1 MSMTR
6 NDVIRNIDAALQN
19 GVPYATY
26 LSDAVGRMNPNQ
38 LAYFCD
44 HVAPYYMEGPGKN
57 SMACKDMEY
66 MARAVLQDKDVRSV
80 LGINYRELN
89 SRLNGLPSIQPQQ
102 TYSYEQSQAQRYEQ
116 RTAARS
122 EQEIFANINT
132 MINRYVWH
140 THTGGDTHV
149 NKTDKFYAQSAN
161 VVHHDLPTQGWKFHI
176 SARDLA
182 DYERL
187 LSVALPEFDK
197 LGVSYKVTKPESFEE
212 HHSKSQAYKDITI
225 YPTPSFDIN
234 NFSPELRSVLLDEQ
248 SPMPGEDALIQGR
261 IGARYGKFR
270 GEAGASKESLGILSA
285 PDGKLVAD
293 TRGVSFKPDFVSE
306 MYPQEILGFY
316 SDCARRYQETGDFK
330 RYLQEAATMTKS
342 DGRSNSYMTLEV
354 IPGYEKQLQSVV
366 SRDPQSMSIIYN
378 CGGKSYALVH
388 NDYASQAVDV
398 MRQMGLRAD
407 YFRPEWDKRF
417 DIYQIHP
424 NDINKSVAMVNA
436 YNVGRDL
443 ENGAPEMSYMYL
455 DDGSFA
461 IKVDTTLNR
470 DFCEQCIENQI
481 RVADFQI
488 NRSEMELNQQVAEQ
502 YWERPGDL
510 SQDGQSFFHQGG
522 DLETHAPVIGE

>member
-1 MSMTR
+1 MTR

-66 MARAVLQDKDVRSV
+66 MARAVLQNKDVREV
-80 LGINYRELN
+80 LGMDYRRLAEYLN
-89 SRLNGLPSIQPQQ
+89 RMPDLHYQAVQQPV
-102 TYSYEQSQAQRYEQ
+102 QSQQSHV
-116 RTAARS
+116 RTDADRIS
-122 EQEIFANINT
+122 HLNE
-132 MINRYVWH
+132 MIDKYVL
-140 THTGGDTHV
+140 HV
-149 NKTDKFYAQSAN
+149 GESRVGASNSTFCQTAN
-161 VVHHDLPTQGWKFHI
+161 VIQTQLPTQGWKFHI
-176 SARDLA
+176 SAKDLA

-187 LSVALPEFDK
+187 LETMLPEFDK
-197 LGVSYKVTKPESFEE
+197 LGVAYKVTRPSELDKLNSGQQIG
-212 HHSKSQAYKDITI
+212 KAVTI
-225 YPTPSFDIN
+225 YPTPAFDIN
-234 NFSPELRSVLLDEQ
+234 RFSPELRNLL
-248 SPMPGEDALIQGR
+248 GEDGIQPIGDAQISGR
-261 IGARYGKFR
+261 IYARYGKFR
-270 GEAGASKESLGILSA
+270 GENTHDLSA
-285 PDGKLVAD
+285 PDGKIVPDPRHSA
-293 TRGVSFKPDFVSE
+293 VCPDFV
-306 MYPQEILGFY
+306 QERYANQILGFY
-316 SDCARRYQETGDFK
+316 SDCVQRYNETGDFK
-330 RYLQEAATMTKS
+330 RYLQEVATMTQT
-342 DGRSNSYMTLEV
+342 DGRSNAYMTLELKD
-354 IPGYEKQLQSVV
+354 GYDAQLRSIA
-366 SRDPQSMSIIYN
+366 SRDPQGMSFIYEY
-378 CGGKSYALVH
+378 GGKQYALIH
-388 NDYASQAVDV
+388 NDYASQAVNEMV
-398 MRQMGLRAD
+398 NMNLSAA

-424 NDINKSVAMVNA
+424 NDINKSVDMVNA
-436 YNVGRDL
+436 YNMGRDIT
-443 ENGAPEMSYMYL
+443 NGAPEMSYMYL

-510 SQDGQSFFHQGG
+510 TQDGQSFFHQGG